1 MLSPA
6 AHPVPPATT
15 YYIIMSK
22 LTTQQKRRLAR
33 AYSRAASA
41 ELAAQRERR
50 RYVRHVREVRERE
63 FKRLRAIAL
72 IVSLPFV
79 LLLAIVLFV
88 SWYVLVVRLLWNPS
102 SLIIVP

>member
-33 AYSRAASA
+33 AISRAASA

-50 RYVRHVREVRERE
+50 RYVRHIREVRERE

-79 LLLAIVLFV
+79 LLLAIVLFL
-88 SWYVLVVRLLWNPS
+88 SWYILVIRLLWNPS

>member
-1 MLSPA
+1 MPA

-15 YYIIMSK
+15 HYIIMSK
-22 LTTQQKRRLAR
+22 LTIQQKRRLAR
-33 AYSRAASA
+33 AISRAASA

-50 RYVRHVREVRERE
+50 RYVRHVREVREHE

-79 LLLAIVLFV
+79 LLLAIVLFL

-102 SLIIVP
+102 SLIIIP

>member
-6 AHPVPPATT
+6 ALDALPATT
-15 YYIIMSK
+15 HYIIMSK

-33 AYSRAASA
+33 AISRAASA

-50 RYVRHVREVRERE
+50 RYVRHVREVREHE

-79 LLLAIVLFV
+79 LLLAIVLFL

-102 SLIIVP
+102 SLIIIP